1 MKLYTNL
8 LVSTLFVA
16 TFTSC
21 TSYKTI
27 AKKEAIN
34 KEFLS
39 QLKTNKK
46 YKFYLTPGVVL
57 YVRLDSIDSERMYG
71 QMPQT
76 SGAKRGPGKIAFTD
90 SIEGLN
96 NNANEIS
103 RKKFNPYLTILAIGV
118 PVGIMA
124 IVADNM
130 TFDVY

>member
-8 LVSTLFVA
+8 LVSTLLVA

-27 AKKEAIN
+27 AKKETIN

-46 YKFYLTPGVVL
+46 YKFYLTSGVVL
-57 YVRLDSIDSERMYG
+57 HVRLDSIDSERMYG
-71 QMPQT
+71 QMPKT
-76 SGAKRGPGKIAFTD
+76 RGAKRSPGKIAFTD

-96 NNANEIS
+96 NNVNEIS
-103 RKKFNPYLTILAIGV
+103 RKKFNPYLTIMAIGV
-118 PVGIMA
+118 PVAIMA
-124 IVADNM
+124 IAADNM